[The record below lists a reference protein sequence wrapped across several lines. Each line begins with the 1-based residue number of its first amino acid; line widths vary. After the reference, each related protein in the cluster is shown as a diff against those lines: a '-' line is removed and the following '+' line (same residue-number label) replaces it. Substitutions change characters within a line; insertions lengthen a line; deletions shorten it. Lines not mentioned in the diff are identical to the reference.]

1 MKNPDNSTERE
12 DAISF
17 GQIGPRADEDQLES
31 ADTPGEDEET
41 DDEDE
46 DEVED
51 DEEEEEGGGVQGAQ
65 GISNRPGDMDPD
77 QGIDP
82 EPGNNA

>member
-1 MKNPDNSTERE
+1 MNTNDTTERE

-17 GQIGPRADEDQLES
+17 GDIDARA
-31 ADTPGEDEET
+31 
-41 DDEDE
+41 
-46 DEVED
+46 
-51 DEEEEEGGGVQGAQ
+51 EEERAERERTLSEGDRDPNSQ

>member
-1 MKNPDNSTERE
+1 MSTNKTTERE

-17 GQIGPRADEDQLES
+17 GVIDARA
-31 ADTPGEDEET
+31 
-41 DDEDE
+41 
-46 DEVED
+46 
-51 DEEEEEGGGVQGAQ
+51 EEERVENGNTLNEGDRDPNAQ

-77 QGIDP
+77 EGIDP